1 MHPMSK
7 KEQRV
12 SKGYAFG
19 MDKLGLMME
28 ILGLYDH

>member
-1 MHPMSK
+1 MSK

-19 MDKLGLMME
+19 MDKFGLMME